1 MRVLITG
8 IDGFTGIHLSN
19 YLKKFNYEV
28 FGTSLKTESENIF
41 KCDITNKAEIQKVL
55 ENTKSD
61 YIIHLA
67 AISFVGYSNYENF
80 YKVNTIGTQNL
91 LESIQD
97 IKKIII
103 ASSAVVY
110 GNQNSEILGESMCP
124 NPVNHYGLSKFAAE
138 QIAKNFFNKFNI
150 IITRPFNYTGL
161 YQSTNFLVP
170 KIVQAYKKHQK
181 EIKLGNLDVIREI
194 NSVDFVCEVYKRLLE
209 KDVKNVV
216 VNIASKRGIH
226 LKEIINLMNEIAGY
240 EINVIQDERLIRK
253 NEIKKLIGDNS
264 LLKSLIG
271 EVENKSLKDILKEMY
286 NAWNV

>member
-1 MRVLITG
+1 
-8 IDGFTGIHLSN
+8 
-19 YLKKFNYEV
+19 
-28 FGTSLKTESENIF
+28 
-41 KCDITNKAEIQKVL
+41 
-55 ENTKSD
+55 
-61 YIIHLA
+61 
-67 AISFVGYSNYENF
+67 
-80 YKVNTIGTQNL
+80 
-91 LESIQD
+91 
-97 IKKIII
+97 
-103 ASSAVVY
+103 
-110 GNQNSEILGESMCP
+110 MCP

-138 QIAKNFFNKFNI
+138 QIAKNFFDKFNI

-170 KIVQAYKKHQK
+170 KIVQAYKKYQK